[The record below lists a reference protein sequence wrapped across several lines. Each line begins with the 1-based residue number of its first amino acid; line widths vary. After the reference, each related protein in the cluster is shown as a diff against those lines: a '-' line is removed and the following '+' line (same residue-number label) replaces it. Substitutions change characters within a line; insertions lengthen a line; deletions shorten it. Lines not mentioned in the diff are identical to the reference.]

1 MLQAVSINTTTLPGT
16 EPMTMSSLDIA
27 ELTGKRHDN
36 VMRDIREMLE
46 TLKEGGVLKFE
57 DTPQN
62 PQNGQRYPVFR
73 LPKRECLILI
83 SGYSVD
89 LRARIIDRWME
100 LEAAEQARIAQ
111 PSPQPFPLSRLER
124 LVLEHMALV
133 DGHQAR
139 KNKVIDH
146 FSTYH
151 PRLQAS
157 IAVETLIRLG
167 ALVEFRASV
176 GIQGSA
182 PYFIRMTT
190 PEGWL
195 ALSRADSDA
204 PYSFLRQAP
213 WPAPVT
219 DNVPLAAQPQ
229 RVPCPVLPLTQA
241 AEATLRADGSP
252 EARDAA
258 ITSIEELIAQQAP
271 TSLSGALYH
280 VRLMQ
285 EAVDLISSWVPS
297 DSKGAKICEA
307 QARMVTR
314 MGDGICDALSAMGG
328 QLPASVQAHHSRPSR
343 A

>member
-1 MLQAVSINTTTLPGT
+1 MTTAL
-16 EPMTMSSLDIA
+16 S
-27 ELTGKRHDN
+27 
-36 VMRDIREMLE
+36 
-46 TLKEGGVLKFE
+46 LKFE
-57 DTPQN
+57 EKPE
-62 PQNGQRYPVFR
+62 PSGGGRPAMVFR
-73 LPKRECLILI
+73 LPKRECLILV
-83 SGYSVD
+83 SGYSVE
-89 LRARIIDRWME
+89 LHARIIDRWME

-146 FSTYH
+146 FSAYH

-157 IAVETLIRLG
+157 LAVETLIRLG

-190 PEGWL
+190 PEVWL

-229 RVPCPVLPLTQA
+229 RVPCPVLPLAQA

-258 ITSIEELIAQQAP
+258 ITSIEGLIAQQAP
-271 TSLSGALYH
+271 TSLSGALYQI
-280 VRLMQ
+280 RLIQ
-285 EAVDLISSWVPS
+285 EAADLIASWVPS

-307 QARMVTR
+307 KAHMVAR
-314 MGDGICDALSAMGG
+314 MGDGICDVLGAMGG
-328 QLPASVQAHHSRPSR
+328 QIPASVQAHHSVPSR